1 MFHRFWNQC
10 GASRFLLL
18 ISPRNLL
25 PSFNGRPTL
34 RYMCVPIVF
43 MHSNVTDNDP
53 SHSADADADLIF
65 NVISRSCLSI
75 EQNKA

>member
-18 ISPRNLL
+18 ITSCSVLH
-25 PSFNGRPTL
+25 SFNERLTL
-34 RYMCVPIVF
+34 RYMCVPTIF
-43 MHSNVTDNDP
+43 MHSKVTDNDP
-53 SHSADADADLIF
+53 SHSADADLIF

>member
-18 ISPRNLL
+18 MSPRNLL
-25 PSFNGRPTL
+25 LSFNERLTL
-34 RYMCVPIVF
+34 RYMYVPTIF
-43 MHSNVTDNDP
+43 MHSKVTDNDP
-53 SHSADADADLIF
+53 SHSADADLIF

-75 EQNKA
+75 EQNKE